1 MSLHI
6 KNIRNK
12 IIYCTIRAYIS
23 LLNLIPR
30 KGALCISSRLG
41 VFAYLIAHDAR
52 RLTLA
57 NLSLIYGG
65 SKSKRAIRELAKKVF
80 WELGRN
86 FVDVA
91 RMPSISIKN
100 VDELVTIR
108 GLDNLKS
115 AYGQGKGVIAVSGHL
130 GNFELL
136 GRYLA
141 LKGFNV
147 TVVAAPLYDPH
158 LDSLLLENRAYKGF
172 NVVKKKHAI
181 SAISQALKKGH
192 IVGLLVDQDTKESG
206 VILPFLGVPA
216 RTTIGPA
223 ILAARLGS
231 PILPMAIHRKPDD
244 SHLITVKPPRDL
256 TGRSRE
262 ELQKTTI
269 NYTKDLEGFI
279 RTVPEQWLWM
289 HDRWQ
294 IDQ

>member
-1 MSLHI
+1 MCDTEINNVLQI
-6 KNIRNK
+6 ENVLKEVIRS
-12 IIYCTIRAYIS
+12 Y
-23 LLNLIPR
+23 
-30 KGALCISSRLG
+30 
-41 VFAYLIAHDAR
+41 
-52 RLTLA
+52 
-57 NLSLIYGG
+57 
-65 SKSKRAIRELAKKVF
+65 
-80 WELGRN
+80 
-86 FVDVA
+86 
-91 RMPSISIKN
+91 
-100 VDELVTIR
+100 
-108 GLDNLKS
+108 
-115 AYGQGKGVIAVSGHL
+115 
-130 GNFELL
+130 
-136 GRYLA
+136 
-141 LKGFNV
+141 
-147 TVVAAPLYDPH
+147 
-158 LDSLLLENRAYKGF
+158 
-172 NVVKKKHAI
+172 
-181 SAISQALKKGH
+181 
-192 IVGLLVDQDTKESG
+192 TKESG